1 MASFG
6 QLHSMA
12 RTKTLYA
19 SVTYLY
25 PICLTFIMEKGKE
38 FNFEI
43 LHRPEFSLLSVNL
56 EPGQKIKAET
66 GAMVFMDPSMELKT
80 AVKGGLFG
88 GFKRV
93 LARESFFVNE
103 FSSPKGGRLGLA
115 PIYTGDMAHIA
126 MEAGERWVVA
136 SGGYMASS
144 LAIDTDS
151 KFQGFTKGFFSGE
164 SMFFLQCSATAPSDL
179 FIAAYGAFEI
189 FDLKPG
195 ESLLLDNGHLVA
207 MEAQVQFDIRKV
219 GGIKSTI
226 FSGEGLVLNVTGPGK
241 LITQTRSPAGF
252 LSWVSAHVGGRG
264 RR

>member
-1 MASFG
+1 
-6 QLHSMA
+6 
-12 RTKTLYA
+12 
-19 SVTYLY
+19 
-25 PICLTFIMEKGKE
+25 MEKGKE

-43 LHRPEFSLLSVNL
+43 LHKPEFSLLSVSL

-66 GAMVFMDPSMELKT
+66 GAMVFMEPSMELKT
-80 AVKGGLFG
+80 GAKGGLFG

-103 FSSPKGGRLGLA
+103 FSSPKGGRIGLA
-115 PIYTGDMAHIA
+115 PIYTGDMVHIP
-126 MEAGERWVVA
+126 MEAGERWVIS

-151 KFQGFTKGFFSGE
+151 KFQGFKKGFFSGE
-164 SMFFLQCSATAPSDL
+164 SMFFLECSATSPSDL
-179 FIAAYGAFEI
+179 FLAAYGAFEI

-207 MEAQVQFDIRKV
+207 MESQIKYDVKRV
-219 GGIKSTI
+219 GGIKSTM

-252 LSWVSAHVGGRG
+252 LSWVGAHVGGRG
-264 RR
+264 RGR

>member
-1 MASFG
+1 
-6 QLHSMA
+6 
-12 RTKTLYA
+12 
-19 SVTYLY
+19 
-25 PICLTFIMEKGKE
+25 MEKGKE

-43 LHRPEFSLLSVNL
+43 LHKPEFSLLSVLL

-66 GAMVFMDPSMELKT
+66 GAMVFMDSSMELKT
-80 AVKGGLFG
+80 GAKGGLFG

-103 FSSPKGGRLGLA
+103 FSSQEGGRLGLA

-126 MEAGERWVVA
+126 MEAGEKWVIA

-144 LAIDTDS
+144 LAVDTDS
-151 KFQGFTKGFFSGE
+151 KFQGFKKGFFSGE
-164 SMFFLQCSATAPSDL
+164 SMFFLEVSAGSASDL

-207 MEAQVQFDIRKV
+207 MESQIKYDIKRV

-252 LSWVSAHVGGRG
+252 LSWVGAHVGGKGRG
-264 RR
+264 G